1 MDTEICEK
9 FVYKLSETIE
19 HVKNEPTFKK
29 SYKIQ
34 ERITREFLRLRMRK
48 YQGIAFIWTQIYRE
62 IFKSAVVFLK
72 WRKSLL

>member
-34 ERITREFLRLRMRK
+34 ERITRESLRLRMRK
-48 YQGIAFIWTQIYRE
+48 Y
-62 IFKSAVVFLK
+62 
-72 WRKSLL
+72 